1 MNKALILVVLLI
13 TAQLAIAGGIVT
25 NTNQSAQFIRTMSRN
40 ASTDIDATYFN
51 PAGLTQL
58 SNGWHFSLHNQTIFQ
73 TKTVDNSFP
82 LLNNSE
88 YVGKVSAPIFPNFYA
103 VYKKNKL
110 ALSFGFGP
118 NGGGGSADFAT
129 GLPAFEIPVSA
140 LPALVPSLFNVTGYK
155 ADINFS
161 GSSVYYGFQGNASYA
176 INDMISVAAG
186 GRYIY
191 AVNTY
196 QGAIEN
202 IKINPKF
209 GAAFDGSYI
218 LAYDFFTTLHKTAEA
233 TMVSDKFVDATQ
245 TGSAM
250 TPILG
255 VNLKPMSKLD
265 IGVKYEFNTALELT
279 NDTATDS
286 TGLFPDGATSRNDIP
301 AILSL
306 GAAYAV
312 TPALNATVSYTYYFD
327 KNATWD
333 YTEDKV
339 DENGNPVLDENGN
352 AIMIKKNKAD
362 LVDKNFF
369 EIAGALECNITDGFL
384 VSLGFVRST
393 TGVTPDYQSDI
404 SHSLSSKT
412 IAGGAAIKLGGSMVL
427 QLGASYTMYDQA
439 QKDITDANFGPY
451 VETYN
456 RSTLA
461 MAIGLDYHL

>member
-1 MNKALILVVLLI
+1 MNKALALIVLLI
-13 TAQLAIAGGIVT
+13 AAQLAMAGGIVT

-40 ASTDIDATYFN
+40 ASTEIDATYFN

-73 TKTVDNSFP
+73 KKTVNNSFP
-82 LLNNSE
+82 LLNNDE

-103 VYKKNKL
+103 VYKQNKL

-118 NGGGGSADFAT
+118 NGGGGSADFAN
-129 GLPAFEIPVSA
+129 GLPAFEIPVAA

-176 INDMISVAAG
+176 INDMISVAVG

-196 QGAIEN
+196 EGAIEN

-209 GAAFDGSYI
+209 GTSFDGSYM
-218 LAYDFFTTLHKTAEA
+218 LAYDFFTALHKTAEA

-245 TGSAM
+245 TGSAV
-250 TPILG
+250 TPIIG
-255 VNLKPMSKLD
+255 VNLKPTSKLD
-265 IGVKYEFNTALELT
+265 LAVKYELNTALELT
-279 NDTATDS
+279 NDTTVDS

-312 TPALNATVSYTYYFD
+312 TPALNASLSYTYYFD
-327 KNATWD
+327 KNANWEGN
-333 YTEDKV
+333 ED
-339 DENGNPVLDENGN
+339 N
-352 AIMIKKNKAD
+352 
-362 LVDKNFF
+362 VDKNFF
-369 EIAGALECNITDGFL
+369 EIAGALEYNISNGLL
-384 VSLGFVRST
+384 VSLGYVRSK

-427 QLGASYTMYDQA
+427 QLGASYTMYDEA
-439 QKDITDANFGPY
+439 QKDFVDANFGPY

-456 RSTLA
+456 RSTLV